1 MQATAQSSTAPIAL
15 VLAFRLLGLHLRPYP
30 RLALFQWGRRGPGR
44 LLHFGRRRRRGGLGR
59 RLHRPLG
66 LNAHLVE
73 LAECVQAVPAT
84 WWWLLADGGPATPA
98 LGLGL
103 CGLGLPPAFQCRIGE
118 GDGSLDI
125 DGRPDRGGLELHAA
139 ADGNAL
145 AIAFH
150 RQAQRR
156 HHTTTPARSAWLD
169 TARRSPSSRT
179 AELPAR

>member
-15 VLAFRLLGLHLRPYP
+15 VLPFRLLALHPAPYP
-30 RLALFQWGRRGPGR
+30 RPALFQFGRRGPGR
-44 LLHFGRRRRRGGLGR
+44 WLHFGRRRRRGGLGR

-66 LNAHLVE
+66 LNAHLVG
-73 LAECVQAVPAT
+73 LAGCVQAVPAT
-84 WWWLLADGGPATPA
+84 WWWLLADGGHASPA

-103 CGLGLPPAFQCRIGE
+103 VVSACRRLSSA
-118 GDGSLDI
+118 GSAKVM
-125 DGRPDRGGLELHAA
+125 GRWTSTAARIAA
-139 ADGNAL
+139 ALNSTLPLTGNAL
-145 AIAFH
+145 AIAFL